1 MLRPDRLKTAAL
13 VMTVTIALLC
23 VSPVRAANEKP
34 SELVDDALERLARR
48 RNNEALKLYQKKDY
62 PGALALF
69 QTAYKLDPDSAEI
82 CNNLAF
88 LYQLLGNYDAAE
100 RYYRRTLNLDSE
112 RFVAYL
118 NLVDLLAMQSD
129 TPQRLAEASRLLTR
143 AREIRGNVPDLI
155 LRQARVAVK
164 SGEFEQGER
173 FFAEYF
179 ETESASDVLCIE
191 VGDFFR
197 DFARYDDAL
206 NWYRHVDEDGEYGA
220 EAARRIWEIDVDR
233 QARRFGWVK
242 PAKEVSAKARRMAAR
257 GRILFHQGQN
267 AEAKKLLR
275 EAIAASPH
283 FAEAWADLGDLLRK
297 TDKAAGAELAYLRA
311 LAHDN
316 GNAEFHARLAELY
329 RDGSLGAR
337 PTEVILFFEKALQL
351 RSDWSA
357 LRIKLAAAYKAVG
370 NFQQAIWHI
379 EKYLAETP
387 EDEDRSRILAMKE
400 SLEALLPEPSGKTN
414 DPANYP
420 VETDH
425 VLLDALGRVRALLM
439 RGELD
444 SAMAQLESVPEGE
457 WNTEVLNFKAR
468 ILQSAG
474 RLTEAVSTLETSLQI
489 DPKQD
494 DIYTHLGCILMDVGD
509 YKSSRQR
516 LLYAEQLG
524 DENALYHLARL
535 DAAVWGSRKL
545 LWLSDWSRLF
555 SLLRARGR
563 LDSYLGQG
571 HETRLI
577 HAAHELKSRIDRRL
591 RTLYLQIVALAALAA
606 LGALALYWRLYGGI
620 DLKTLISR
628 HPESG
633 PDVQRILSA
642 IRHEVLKHNTMAL
655 TGLAEAIGQ
664 EGPGAQGKASHIAAG
679 LFGDDG
685 KEAVIDRLRDYADR
699 LRRIGRAYSERLNL
713 TRRDEGLSAIFKG
726 FGILGK
732 WIGDFDRI
740 DSLSPARRAKLLDAI
755 GDATR
760 LLNTQGYEAVRG
772 LLDQLRVLDV
782 DKKILISIHRRI
794 LREPAFKDA
803 VFNPAQITISARE
816 PRSILMPRQAFEDV
830 MSNLVRN
837 AAAASWKDN
846 RGKIDI
852 GFVVA
857 DDVDEITG
865 VERIALAVKD
875 RSSQT
880 LSAEML
886 RDRSIDQGLGLTA
899 ALVSRYDG
907 TIEILGGD
915 DSWSKAIVVKLP
927 RAPMAVANPE
937 DL

>member
-1 MLRPDRLKTAAL
+1 
-13 VMTVTIALLC
+13 MTVTMALLC
-23 VSPVRAANEKP
+23 VSLVRAADEKP

-48 RNNEALKLYQKKDY
+48 RNDEALKLYQKKDY

-69 QTAYKLDPDSAEI
+69 QTAYKLDPASAEI

-100 RYYRRTLNLDSE
+100 GYYRRTLKLDSE

-129 TPQRLAEASRLLTR
+129 TPQRLEEASKLLTR
-143 AREIRGNVPDLI
+143 AREIRGNVPEII

-164 SGEFEQGER
+164 SGVFEQGER
-173 FFAEYF
+173 FYTEYL
-179 ETESASDVLCIE
+179 ETEVAGDLLSIE
-191 VGDFFR
+191 IGDFYR

-206 NWYRHVDEDGEYGA
+206 NWYRRVDEDGQYGA

-242 PAKEVSAKARRMAAR
+242 PAKEISAKARRMAAH
-257 GRILFHQGQN
+257 GRILFHQGQY
-267 AEAKKLLR
+267 AEAEKLLR
-275 EAIAASPH
+275 EAVAASPH

-297 TDKAAGAELAYLRA
+297 TDKAEGAELAYLRA

-351 RSDWSA
+351 KSDWSA
-357 LRIKLAAAYKAVG
+357 LRIKLVAAYKAVG

-400 SLEALLPEPSGKTN
+400 SLEALLPEPSGETN

-425 VLLDALGRVRALLM
+425 VLMDALGRVRALLM

-444 SAMAQLESVPEGE
+444 SAMAQLEKVPEGDR
-457 WNTEVLNFKAR
+457 NTEVLNFKAR

-474 RLTEAVSTLETSLQI
+474 RLTEAVTALETSLQI
-489 DPKQD
+489 DPAQD
-494 DIYTHLGCILMDVGD
+494 DIYTHLGCILMDFGN

-516 LLYAEQLG
+516 LLFAEQLG

-535 DAAVWGSRKL
+535 DASVRGSRKL

-555 SLLRARGR
+555 SLFRARGR

-633 PDVQRILSA
+633 SDVQRILSA

-655 TGLAEAIGQ
+655 TGLAEAIDQ
-664 EGPGAQGKASHIAAG
+664 GPGAQGKASHIAIG
-679 LFGDDG
+679 LFGGDG

-726 FGILGK
+726 FGILEK
-732 WIGDFDRI
+732 WIRDFDRI
-740 DSLSPARRAKLLDAI
+740 DSLSAARREKLLDAI

-794 LREPAFKDA
+794 QREPAFKDA

-837 AAAASWKDN
+837 AAAASWEDN

-865 VERIALAVKD
+865 VERIALIVKD
-875 RSSQT
+875 RSDQK
-880 LSAEML
+880 LSVEML